1 MQYAELPNLRE
12 IIPGIRSRADRFD
25 EAGDWPTEDLRL
37 LATIGAMRWAVPLEF
52 GGEDLSPIELHFRYE
67 TIATASL
74 TTALILTQRDSAIS
88 LIAAA
93 ESSPLRETLLTQLS
107 RNEIFATV

>member
-1 MQYAELPNLRE
+1 
-12 IIPGIRSRADRFD
+12 
-25 EAGDWPTEDLRL
+25 
-37 LATIGAMRWAVPLEF
+37 MRWAIPLEF

-93 ESSPLRETLLTQLS
+93 ESSPLRDELLLQLS
-107 RNEIFATV
+107 RNEIFATVAIAQLTTSRQRGAPSLRAVKIEGGYQLDGEIPWATGAATHR